1 MIASLNGIITLIG
14 KSDIVL
20 EVNGVGYLLNVSSKL
35 IASLDVI
42 GSKLILFTDLQIKDD
57 KIVMYGFA
65 SLKDQ
70 NIFKLLQT
78 VQGVGPKAAL
88 SILSTLNVDEIIL
101 AITSGDKAMISR
113 ADGIGPKVAARVT
126 TELVEKVLNFDN
138 DVSNNFT
145 SKNLPNTTQEKLNLN
160 KIDDDYTDLSAEV
173 EDIISALVN
182 LGYSRS
188 EVFSVV
194 MKIKNDFSP
203 NDISKNFT
211 VSQIVPIALKELS
224 GGIEWQTK
232 IKWMIGWFILKF

>member
-126 TELVEKVLNFDN
+126 TELVEKVLNFN
-138 DVSNNFT
+138 NNVSNNLV

-160 KIDDDYTDLSAEV
+160 KIDDYTDLSAEV

-194 MKIKNDFSP
+194 MKIKNDSSP
-203 NDISKNFT
+203 NNISKNFT

-224 GGIEWQTK
+224 GGIE
-232 IKWMIGWFILKF
+232 

>member
-1 MIASLNGIITLIG
+1 MIASLNGILILIG

-126 TELVEKVLNFDN
+126 TELVEKVLNFN
-138 DVSNNFT
+138 NNVSNNLV

-194 MKIKNDFSP
+194 MKIKNDTNP
-203 NDISKNFT
+203 NNTSKNFT
-211 VSQIVPIALKELS
+211 VSKIVPIALKELS
-224 GGIEWQTK
+224 GGIE
-232 IKWMIGWFILKF
+232 

>member
-126 TELVEKVLNFDN
+126 TELVEKVINFN
-138 DVSNNFT
+138 NNVSNNFI

-160 KIDDDYTDLSAEV
+160 KIDDYTDLSAEV

-203 NDISKNFT
+203 NNISKNFT

-224 GGIEWQTK
+224 GGIE
-232 IKWMIGWFILKF
+232 

>member
-65 SLKDQ
+65 SLRDQ

-126 TELVEKVLNFDN
+126 TELVEKVLNFN
-138 DVSNNFT
+138 NNVSNNLV

-194 MKIKNDFSP
+194 MKIKNDSSP
-203 NDISKNFT
+203 NNISKNFT

-224 GGIEWQTK
+224 GGIE
-232 IKWMIGWFILKF
+232 

>member
-1 MIASLNGIITLIG
+1 MIASLNGIITLIS

-126 TELVEKVLNFDN
+126 TELVEKVLNFN
-138 DVSNNFT
+138 NNVSNNLV

-203 NDISKNFT
+203 NNISKNFT

-224 GGIEWQTK
+224 GGIE
-232 IKWMIGWFILKF
+232 

>member
-113 ADGIGPKVAARVT
+113 ADGIGAKVAARIT
-126 TELVEKVLNFDN
+126 TELVEKVINFN
-138 DVSNNFT
+138 NNVSNNLV

-203 NDISKNFT
+203 DNISKNFT

-224 GGIEWQTK
+224 GGIE
-232 IKWMIGWFILKF
+232 

>member
-1 MIASLNGIITLIG
+1 MIASLNGVLILIG

-126 TELVEKVLNFDN
+126 TELVEKVLNFN
-138 DVSNNFT
+138 NNVSNNLV

-203 NDISKNFT
+203 NNISKNFT

-224 GGIEWQTK
+224 GGIE
-232 IKWMIGWFILKF
+232 